1 MDIRQ
6 KTVPFEYGGKVYTLR
21 CNFNVLADVQEENGG
36 DISPALSGR
45 RGMKNALQFLAAM
58 MNDWADEQGWEE
70 RHTWRELGRVLRPGE
85 VPAGKIFGLVSD
97 ALTPRKTDAEGKLE
111 ETGDNPGN

>member
-6 KTVPFEYGGKVYTLR
+6 KTVPFEFEGKVYTLR

-58 MNDWADEQGWEE
+58 MNDWADEQGWPE
-70 RHTWRELGRVLRPGE
+70 RHTWRELGRVLRPKQ
-85 VPAGKIFGLVSD
+85 VPSAQIIGLVFD
-97 ALTPRKTDAEGKLE
+97 ALTPPETVSEGTPE
-111 ETGDNPGN
+111 GEAGN